1 MYLMPQSTGPETKVL
16 TPEMDKGGV
25 AAELFSRRLDAA
37 RLALAREVEHSRN
50 VRARH
55 SQFLDRHMHAM
66 ILHQCTE
73 HD

>member
-37 RLALAREVEHSRN
+37 RLALAREVEH
-50 VRARH
+50 
-55 SQFLDRHMHAM
+55 FP
-66 ILHQCTE
+66 
-73 HD
+73 